1 MRPKIITLF
10 SIILLSTLVLI
21 IILQSSKST
30 FTSSENKQEQLFINS
45 AFGETK
51 HRINRLYLNSN
62 KTEVLLEKNLY
73 DYPTSTYFEEN
84 NDIYYTGKLNDGT
97 QKLFVKNIETS
108 EINIL
113 TPELNYVDF
122 LQLDKDKNIIYLRTL
137 VNSDDRN
144 FHIATFD
151 IQTRYIDVWDN
162 KDNDNSVVTY
172 DFSTFLKKMLVV
184 TKSIREEFNNISKAN
199 ENNLSPEP
207 PTYTISIYSETGTLE
222 KVVLKL
228 NSFISSATLSLD
240 GENFLLNY
248 KDKLEDTSK
257 IGLYNKSE
265 GKIEL
270 QLEESKQLMNIR
282 EPKFNSD
289 NSGFYFIAD
298 NVDNNE
304 KNTKVYF
311 FNLKKKTIDE
321 IWYKENEQP
330 INLYLIK

>member
-199 ENNLSPEP
+199 ENNL
-207 PTYTISIYSETGTLE
+207 Y
-222 KVVLKL
+222 
-228 NSFISSATLSLD
+228 
-240 GENFLLNY
+240 
-248 KDKLEDTSK
+248 
-257 IGLYNKSE
+257 
-265 GKIEL
+265 L
-270 QLEESKQLMNIR
+270 Q
-282 EPKFNSD
+282 
-289 NSGFYFIAD
+289 
-298 NVDNNE
+298 
-304 KNTKVYF
+304 
-311 FNLKKKTIDE
+311 
-321 IWYKENEQP
+321 
-330 INLYLIK
+330 